1 MLNTVK
7 GVFARQNYTAGLLQL
22 FIAPLLICLASPSL
36 AGLKLEHSDTLWISV
51 GGGTRLQQTSRNN
64 DADGSD
70 EFTINSLRTYWAG
83 QIHEYIKWSINTEK
97 YEGDSVMMID
107 AILQFELDPAFKL
120 WVGRTLV
127 PTDRPGLNG
136 PYTGMSWNQYRQ
148 PLFPA
153 DYDGPAGRLGRSE
166 GAVVFGQLDKVQYLA
181 GVFEGTDD
189 YGNDDDNL
197 LYAARLAYNF
207 KNVEPLVGYYTAA
220 THFGKSGDI
229 LTAAVSM
236 QSQKDSSGSELDPGD
251 FFGYAFDVFSE
262 TVLDNNAVLTLET
275 GYKNMD
281 GDRTWA
287 TPPTDGLDE
296 CFCLFE
302 GESYYATAGY
312 LFPRKVGPGQFQ
324 PYARYMKNDPVDA
337 DTSDTTEWGLN
348 YVINGYKAT
357 VNLHY
362 VTGDA
367 NALGYPGS
375 DTDIVSLGVILQ
387 YY

>member
-1 MLNTVK
+1 MFTKTRRDFVYHKKRSTLFQVAAAAVLACTMS
-7 GVFARQNYTAGLLQL
+7 TAE
-22 FIAPLLICLASPSL
+22 AE
-36 AGLKLEHSDTLWISV
+36 LKLEHSDTLWVSV
-51 GGGTRLQQTSRNN
+51 GGGLRLQQTSRNN
-64 DADGSD
+64 DTDGSD
-70 EFTINSLRTYWAG
+70 EFTINSMRTYWAG
-83 QIHEYIKWSINTEK
+83 QLHEYVKWSINTEK

-107 AILQFELDPAFKL
+107 AILQFDLDPTFHL

-166 GAVVFGQLDKVQYLA
+166 GAVVFGTLDRVQYLA

-189 YGNDDDNL
+189 YGNNDDNL
-197 LYAARLAYNF
+197 LYGARLAYNF
-207 KNVEPLVGYYTAA
+207 LNVEPLWGYYTAA
-220 THFGKSGDI
+220 THYGKAGNI

-236 QSQKDSSGSELDPGD
+236 QSQKDSTGSEQDPGD

-262 TVLDNNAVLTLET
+262 TVLGNNGVVTVEA

-287 TPPTDGLDE
+287 TPPEDGLDN

-302 GESYYATAGY
+302 GDSYYATAGY
-312 LFPRKVGPGQFQ
+312 LFPQKVGFGQFQ
-324 PYARYMKNDPVDA
+324 PYVRYMKNDPVDA

-348 YVINGYKAT
+348 YVINGNKAT

-367 NALGYPGS
+367 NALGYPGM